1 MTAEVTLDV
10 GVALRMLRT
19 RAADADEAHERLQ
32 EAIAARDSTIRYALS
47 QGARVMDVVEATGL
61 SRERV
66 YQIKRG

>member
-1 MTAEVTLDV
+1 MTDTLDIRVTLRS
-10 GVALRMLRT
+10 LRSQ
-19 RAADADEAHERLQ
+19 ADAVDNANTQLSKAVAQ
-32 EAIAARDSTIRYALS
+32 RDRAIRYALS